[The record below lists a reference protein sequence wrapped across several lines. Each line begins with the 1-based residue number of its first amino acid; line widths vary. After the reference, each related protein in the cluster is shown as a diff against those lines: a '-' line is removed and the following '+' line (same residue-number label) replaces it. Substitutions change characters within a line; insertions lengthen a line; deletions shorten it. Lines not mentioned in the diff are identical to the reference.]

1 MSDNQQS
8 YAGILFQLAQEA
20 ATLAVHGD
28 ALRQMGPVAP
38 PCLARPYREYRE
50 KLIDSAAN
58 VYAAFGQEHGEEKL
72 AGFIEKSKPFQ
83 RMIDAVPALIGSYSD
98 APPAWQPEAYA
109 DTGTVEGTTETIPM
123 GLFLRGL
130 RAGEDEILRSYKLLF
145 DMPRGEA
152 AAGAPAVVK
161 ATEAVARAGFWR
173 GLGSGAMAF
182 GKRWFLPLWLAFEL
196 RDESLPE
203 TMGRMLGRSPAVSER
218 ISGVVNQ
225 LLDFERDYWPRVAQ
239 QWQAMIRIYRVS
251 MGNPDLVRKMM
262 AVWDPQKM
270 EKPLPPPSSGFDV
283 FYLGDLLGIQFEPN
297 PHSWVAIPILAAGS
311 IGSMIAVRG

>member
-1 MSDNQQS
+1 MSDSEQS

-28 ALRQMGPVAP
+28 ALCRMGPVAP
-38 PCLARPYREYRE
+38 PCLARPYREYRD

-58 VYAAFGQEHGEEKL
+58 VYAAFGQEHGDEKL
-72 AGFIEKSKPFQ
+72 AGFIAKSKPFQ
-83 RMIDAVPALIGSYSD
+83 RMIDSVPALIGSYSD

-109 DTGTVEGTTETIPM
+109 DTGTVEGTTEIVPM
-123 GLFLRGL
+123 GRLRGL
-130 RAGEDEILRSYKLLF
+130 GGGEEITFRMHELLTKGLF
-145 DMPRGEA
+145 RGEVA
-152 AAGAPAVVK
+152 SGAPAVVK

-173 GLGSGAMAF
+173 GLGSGAVAF

-203 TMGRMLGRSPAVSER
+203 TMGRMLGRPPAVSER

-239 QWQAMIRIYRVS
+239 QWQAMIRIYRAS

-297 PHSWVAIPILAAGS
+297 PHSWVALPILAAGS
-311 IGSMIAVRG
+311 IGSMIAVRD

>member
-1 MSDNQQS
+1 MSDSEQS

-28 ALRQMGPVAP
+28 ALRRMGPVAP
-38 PCLARPYREYRE
+38 PCLARPYREYRD

-58 VYAAFGQEHGEEKL
+58 VYAAFGQEHGDEKL
-72 AGFIEKSKPFQ
+72 AGFIAKSKPFQ
-83 RMIDAVPALIGSYSD
+83 RMIDSVPALIGSYSD

-109 DTGTVEGTTETIPM
+109 DTGTVEGTTETVPM
-123 GLFLRGL
+123 GRVRGL
-130 RAGEDEILRSYKLLF
+130 RAGEDEILRSHKLLF
-145 DMPRGEA
+145 DVPRGEV

-173 GLGSGAMAF
+173 GLGSGAIAF

-203 TMGRMLGRSPAVSER
+203 TMGRMLGRPPAVSER

-239 QWQAMIRIYRVS
+239 QWQAMIRIYRAS

-270 EKPLPPPSSGFDV
+270 EKPLPPPPSGFDV